1 MDTVLV
7 MVDEAELVEA
17 GVDPV
22 LVILEQVMVTEF
34 TLVAMAAVVIILP
47 VVMLERTLVVAV
59 VAEITTIMVIM
70 EVTAVLVLLWF
81 VYLLKEVST
90 QSLVSV

>member
-47 VVMLERTLVVAV
+47 VVMLERTPVVAV
-59 VAEITTIMVIM
+59 VAEITTIIVTM

-81 VYLLKEVST
+81 VYLLKEVSI